1 MKNLAHIALI
11 TVIQFIACYMAD
23 WANAETVFILC
34 FIVLWQGLFIWL
46 FSQIR
51 KKRHVSDEFKFS
63 KGVWYIL
70 MLLSSLLSP
79 LLSLMIFIIGTLY
92 ELRRVSGCVS
102 VREWMQSQINEKNN
116 EDLYLDFDNKDFDD
130 MDFDCVDSHYINPAT
145 GLPMHGGFDSA
156 GNSFGTRW
164 QDYYD
169 RQ

>member
-11 TVIQFIACYMAD
+11 TVIQFIACYLAD
-23 WANAETVFILC
+23 WGSAETVFILC

-51 KKRHVSDEFKFS
+51 KKRNVSGEFKFS
-63 KGVWYIL
+63 KAVWYIT
-70 MLLSSLLSP
+70 MPVSALLSP
-79 LLSLMIFIIGTLY
+79 LLSMMIFIIGTLY
-92 ELRRVSGCVS
+92 ELRRVCGCVS
-102 VREWMQSQINEKNN
+102 IREWMQSQVNEKTN
-116 EDLYLDFDNKDFDD
+116 EDLHLEFDD
-130 MDFDCVDSHYINPAT
+130 MDLDCVDSHYINPAT

-156 GNSFGTRW
+156 GNTFGTRW